1 MKTVLTACALLSC
14 GTLLCAQPAPS
25 AATKPGK
32 QKAIPVMSPAAISNM
47 LARTGGLLPT
57 PAEGPAILFLNTQTR
72 VAAGSID
79 ATAKQIEKI
88 LRLPV
93 TAKIQSSAEPVKEA
107 LVALSEKGTA
117 AVIVIGD
124 SAGYPSL
131 LVAPENRWAMVNV
144 AALAGDGASSEALVD
159 RTQKEIWR
167 AFGLL
172 LGAAHSNY
180 EQCLLKPV
188 SRPSDL
194 DTFKPKTLCP
204 EPFGKIM
211 TQAQAWGM
219 KPLRM
224 TTYRKAVEEGW
235 APAPTNDIQRT
246 IWKELK
252 K

>member
-1 MKTVLTACALLSC
+1 MKTVLTACALLSFC
-14 GTLLCAQPAPS
+14 FLLCAQPAP
-25 AATKPGK
+25 AAAAKPGK
-32 QKAIPVMSPAAISNM
+32 QKALPAMSPAAISNM

-72 VAAGSID
+72 VATDSIET
-79 ATAKQIEKI
+79 TAKQIEKI
-88 LRLPV
+88 LRLSV
-93 TAKIQSSAEPVKEA
+93 IAKAKSSDEPVKEA
-107 LVALSEKGTA
+107 IGALSEKGTA

-124 SAGYPSL
+124 STGYPSL

-144 AALAGDGASSEALVD
+144 AALAGNGVSSEALVD
-159 RTQKEIWR
+159 RTQKEVWR
-167 AFGLL
+167 AFGFL
-172 LGAAHSNY
+172 LGASHSNY

-188 SRPSDL
+188 IRPSDL

-235 APAPTNDIQRT
+235 APAPTNDIQRS